1 VGDDA
6 TGRVVELAAVTG
18 RIAAVREAT
27 RTSPLGRY
35 RAGQQQAQAVL
46 DARDALAL
54 TEGEGGATHA
64 FTGGFYRE
72 AGLDVEGFMELGH
85 SPTSLERDDTTPTGA
100 QGMRR
105 VGKKAAGRALDGCT
119 HDAYPAGA

>member
-54 TEGEGGATHA
+54 TEVLRAVTEDRDGDARA
-64 FTGGFYRE
+64 V
-72 AGLDVEGFMELGH
+72 LDTLDPDVL
-85 SPTSLERDDTTPTGA
+85 TAL
-100 QGMRR
+100 
-105 VGKKAAGRALDGCT
+105 AGRAARLADLAATAARGRR
-119 HDAYPAGA
+119 